1 MEMPESPEQAVKA
14 AKASKTEAER
24 KDKPGQSGQPG
35 KAGQHGQAEK
45 ARESVRS
52 GQEAR
57 GKPRAQAEGVGESG
71 QFGQSGEADQ
81 PEPARTGADLK
92 FLSAVRREIDWV
104 DEEILELLNKR
115 ARISK
120 RVGRLK
126 AGSGDPVFKPAREK
140 RLLDR
145 LTAMNPG
152 PLPNDHLRAIYREIM
167 SSSRA
172 LQRPQRIVYL
182 GPEGTFSHLA
192 AMEYLGQSVD
202 YLPKGNLE
210 AVFGAV
216 SRGEADLGVIPL
228 ENSLEGS
235 VGQSLD
241 LFHRFDVFI
250 QAELFCRIRHA
261 LLSKAASLDAVS
273 AVFSHPQPLAQCA
286 QWLRANLPHAGLVP
300 TDSTAAAARTVADKP
315 GAAAIGQ
322 SRLAELHGLNVLA
335 AGIEDAPDN
344 WTRFCVIA
352 ASPLADGQPDKTSVL
367 FTTPDKPGALAA
379 VLGALAEHGINMSKL
394 ESRPLKGEKWKY
406 VFFADLE
413 CDLSAEEHKKALALL
428 REKCHTLRLLGSYP
442 SGPKLDMNRE

>member
-1 MEMPESPEQAVKA
+1 MEMPENPGKPAQSGKPGKQGHSEKPEGQAQAKTADADRPEQRESAV
-14 AKASKTEAER
+14 
-24 KDKPGQSGQPG
+24 KPGQS
-35 KAGQHGQAEK
+35 
-45 ARESVRS
+45 ARE
-52 GQEAR
+52 
-57 GKPRAQAEGVGESG
+57 PRA
-71 QFGQSGEADQ
+71 
-81 PEPARTGADLK
+81 EPAAQQGADLR
-92 FLSAVRREIDWV
+92 FLAAVRREIDWV
-104 DEEILELLNKR
+104 DEEIVELLNKR

-140 RLLDR
+140 KLLDR

-202 YLPKGNLE
+202 YVPKQGFE
-210 AVFGAV
+210 AVFAAV

-241 LFHRFDVFI
+241 LFHRYDVFI

-261 LLSKAASLDAVS
+261 LLSRAASLDTVS
-273 AVFSHPQPLAQCA
+273 AVFSHPQALAQCA
-286 QWLRANLPHAGLVP
+286 QWLKANLPHAALVP
-300 TDSTAAAARTVADKP
+300 AESTAAAARMVVDKP
-315 GAAAIGQ
+315 GAASIGQ
-322 SRLAELHGLNVLA
+322 SRLAQMHGLNVLA
-335 AGIEDAPDN
+335 SGIEDAPDN

-352 ASPLADGQPDKTSVL
+352 SSPLADGTPDKTSIL

-379 VLGALAEHGINMSKL
+379 VLGALAEEGINLSKL

-413 CDLSAEEHKKALALL
+413 CDLYAEERKKALARL
-428 REKCHTLRLLGSYP
+428 RETCHTLRLLGSYP
-442 SGPKLDMNRE
+442 SGPKLDLNRE